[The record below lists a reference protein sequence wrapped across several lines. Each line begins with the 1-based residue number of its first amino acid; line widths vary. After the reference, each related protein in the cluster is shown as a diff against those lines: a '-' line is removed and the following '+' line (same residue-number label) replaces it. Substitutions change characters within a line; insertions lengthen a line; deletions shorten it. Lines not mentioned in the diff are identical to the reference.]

1 MLELETETVETI
13 IEKPSRA
20 GRIMRSIAA
29 RLRRKEVK
37 EAKSAHTY
45 KEEKD
50 ARERLQAKRN
60 LEKQKKRRRKLN
72 SVH

>member
-1 MLELETETVETI
+1 VIEETETVEPI

-20 GRIMRSIAA
+20 RRIMRSIAA

-37 EAKSAHTY
+37 ETKSAHTY

-60 LEKQKKRRRKLN
+60 LEKQKKRCRQVR

>member
-1 MLELETETVETI
+1 MLELEIETVEPI

-20 GRIMRSIAA
+20 ERIMRSIAA

-37 EAKSAHTY
+37 EAKSAHFY

-50 ARERLQAKRN
+50 SRERLRAKRN
-60 LEKQKKRRRKLN
+60 LEKQKKRRRNLN
-72 SVH
+72 GVH